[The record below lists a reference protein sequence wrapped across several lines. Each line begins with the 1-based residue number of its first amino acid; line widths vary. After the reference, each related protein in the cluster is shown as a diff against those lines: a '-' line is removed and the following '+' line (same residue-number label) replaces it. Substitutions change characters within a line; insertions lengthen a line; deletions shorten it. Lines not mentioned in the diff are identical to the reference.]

1 MNASIVPLAESHF
14 ASLHRALDVVAREKR
29 FLALLQPPPA
39 GQAFAF
45 YRQILEQDQCQYL
58 AVAEG
63 EVVGWCDI
71 LPALGEARAH
81 VGILGIGVIPRAR
94 HRGIGR
100 RLMEAGIARAW
111 TKGMTRIELTVR
123 TDNLNAKA
131 LYEALGFQLEG
142 VKRRSFLVDGT
153 YHDAYAMALLREGDA

>member
-1 MNASIVPLAESHF
+1 
-14 ASLHRALDVVAREKR
+14 
-29 FLALLQPPPA
+29 
-39 GQAFAF
+39 
-45 YRQILEQDQCQYL
+45 
-58 AVAEG
+58 
-63 EVVGWCDI
+63 VGWCDI

-94 HRGIGR
+94 HQGIGR
-100 RLMEAGIARAW
+100 RLMEAAIARAW

-123 TDNLNAKA
+123 TDNPNARA